1 MKHLNNMACMLALL
15 AAGSTGFTA
24 CSSDDAIDGG
34 GNNTS
39 GAAGK
44 MVKTSFALNIPYG
57 AKSTRMTADNT
68 QAGGNNFR
76 GMADMRMLAFDTD
89 ELNSTSTSTKKIVL
103 ANGTDGA
110 FDQEAK
116 RRYIYRDVTIP
127 VGTKKFLFYG
137 RTDATSTKTGADL
150 MNEKFQKG
158 SILEQSA
165 LTNSPAVTTEKDEI
179 ALSGVTFNL
188 EIINTALFNGTTE
201 GSSAKVVADALKSV
215 YNAKTTEKNWKD
227 CLETS
232 SDNVEK
238 HAGTLFNQFKKLTA
252 GSAASAKAALTSLK
266 NGCGRNTK
274 SDTETKDILYAVAKA
289 CDDALTALK
298 DCTFPNDLGLPDGA
312 AKGSFNGEGV
322 FTYAQTGIPAATTG
336 DNTLD
341 YTKVTYPASL
351 NYYVETPVKASD
363 DAIENLNTTDGWPS
377 YENWNKS
384 DYQWPTN
391 KWGDEVTNNTR
402 SIALKNAIQYAVASL
417 QTNVSVTQQVLYDNA
432 KAKGGMLNDQSIN
445 VSSNGFKLTGILIGG
460 QPSVVGYDYTPTTAT
475 NVEFDRTV
483 YDRAM
488 NEAENSITS
497 SKSTTNYTLVLEGQE
512 SQSVYVTLELVNN
525 TGTDFYGADG
535 LVPNGSK
542 FYLIGQLNPE
552 TDGGNV
558 SSSNGNPNNLTQVFK
573 KDYKTIAN
581 MRIGAKSLQ
590 KAYNTIPDLRSTQ
603 ISLGLAVDLTWQNG
617 ITFNVDL

>member
-57 AKSTRMTADNT
+57 TKSTRMTSDIT
-68 QAGGNNFR
+68 QAGGTNFR
-76 GMADMRMLAFDTD
+76 GMADMRMLAFDAAD
-89 ELNSTSTSTKKIVL
+89 ELNSASTSTKKIVL

-110 FDQEAK
+110 FDKEANK
-116 RRYIYRDVTIP
+116 RYIYRDVTIP

-137 RTDATSTKTGADL
+137 RTDAELAS
-150 MNEKFQKG
+150 MNDKFQKG
-158 SILEQSA
+158 RILEKTA
-165 LTNSPAVTTEKDEI
+165 LTNSPAATTEKDEI
-179 ALSGVTFNL
+179 ALSDVTFNL
-188 EIINTALFNGTTE
+188 EIINTAYFDGTTE
-201 GSSAKVVADALKSV
+201 GSTAKVVADALKSV
-215 YNAKTTEKNWKD
+215 YNAKTTEMNWKD

-238 HAGTLFNQFKKLTA
+238 HAATLFKQFKNLTA

-266 NGCGRNTK
+266 KGCGRNTE
-274 SDTETKDILYAVAKA
+274 SATETKDILYAVAKA
-289 CDDALTALK
+289 CDEALTKLQS
-298 DCTFPNDLGLPDGA
+298 CTFPNDLGLPDGA
-312 AKGSFNGEGV
+312 AKGSFNDEGV
-322 FTYAQTGIPAATTG
+322 FTYAQKGIPAATTG
-336 DNTLD
+336 DNALD

-432 KAKGGMLNDQSIN
+432 KAKGGMLNDQTIN

-497 SKSTTNYTLVLEGQE
+497 QAGTTNYTLVLEGQDDAP
-512 SQSVYVTLELVNN
+512 VYVTLELENK
-525 TGTDFYGADG
+525 TGVDFYGADG

-542 FYLIGQLNPE
+542 FYLIGQLNPTE
-552 TDGGNV
+552 TGN
-558 SSSNGNPNNLTQVFK
+558 SNPNNLTKVFK
-573 KDYKTIAN
+573 KDYKTTAN
-581 MRIGAKSLQ
+581 MRIGETSLK

-617 ITFNVDL
+617 ITFSVDL

>member
-1 MKHLNNMACMLALL
+1 MLALL

-34 GNNTS
+34 GNNTN

-57 AKSTRMTADNT
+57 TKSTRMTSDNT
-68 QAGGNNFR
+68 QAAGNNFR
-76 GMADMRMLAFDTD
+76 GMQDMRLLAFDASDVTK
-89 ELNSTSTSTKKIVL
+89 SSTSTKKIVL
-103 ANGTDGA
+103 ANGTSGA
-110 FDQEAK
+110 FDSEANK
-116 RRYIYRDVTIP
+116 RYIYRDVTIP

-158 SILEQSA
+158 RILEQSV
-165 LTNSPAVTTEKDEI
+165 LTSSPAVTTEKDEI

-188 EIINTALFNGTTE
+188 EIINSNTFDGTAE
-201 GSSAKVVADALKSV
+201 GSSAKIVADALSSV
-215 YNAKTTEKNWKD
+215 FNAHTEDNKYWKD
-227 CLETS
+227 CS
-232 SDNVEK
+232 SSATGEGANVEK
-238 HAGTLFNQFKKLTA
+238 HAATLFTQFRGLTA

-266 NGCGRNTK
+266 KSCGR
-274 SDTETKDILYAVAKA
+274 DTESASETQDILYAVAKA
-289 CDDALTALK
+289 CDDALTKLK

-312 AKGSFNGEGV
+312 AKGSFSDEGV
-322 FTYAQTGIPAATTG
+322 FTYAQTGIPATTG

-363 DAIENLNTTDGWPS
+363 DAIENLNTNDGWPS

-384 DYQWPTN
+384 DYQWPTD

-417 QTNVSVTQQVLYDNA
+417 QTNVSVTPQVLYDNA
-432 KAKGGMLNDQSIN
+432 KAKGGMLNNQTID
-445 VSSNGFKLTGILIGG
+445 VSSKGFKLTGILIGG
-460 QPSVVGYDYTPTTAT
+460 QPSVVGYDYSPTTDAT
-475 NVEFDRTV
+475 FDYTV

-512 SQSVYVTLELVNN
+512 SQSVYVTLELENN

-542 FYLIGQLNPE
+542 FYLIGQLNPA

-573 KDYKTIAN
+573 KDFKTIAN
-581 MRIGAKSLQ
+581 MRIGANSLQ

>member
-34 GNNTS
+34 GNNTN

-57 AKSTRMTADNT
+57 TRSTRMTADIT
-68 QAGGNNFR
+68 QAENNNFR
-76 GMADMRMLAFDTD
+76 GMADMRMLAFDESDVTT
-89 ELNSTSTSTKKIVL
+89 SSTSTKKIVL

-110 FDQEAK
+110 FDKETNK
-116 RRYIYRDVTIP
+116 RYIYRDVTIP

-150 MNEKFQKG
+150 MNEKFTNG
-158 SILEQSA
+158 SILEQTA
-165 LTNSPAVTTEKDEI
+165 LTSNPSATTQKDEI
-179 ALSGVTFNL
+179 ALSDVTFNL
-188 EIINTALFNGTTE
+188 EIINTAPFNGTTE

-238 HAGTLFNQFKKLTA
+238 HAATLFTQFRGLTA

-266 NGCGRNTK
+266 KSCGR
-274 SDTETKDILYAVAKA
+274 DTESATETQDILYAVAKA
-289 CDDALTALK
+289 CDDAIAELES
-298 DCTFPNDLGLPDGA
+298 CTFPNDLGLPDGA
-312 AKGSFNGEGV
+312 AKGRFNDEGDFNYDV
-322 FTYAQTGIPAATTG
+322 TGIPAATTG
-336 DNTLD
+336 SNTLD

-391 KWGDEVTNNTR
+391 KWDDEVTNNTR

-432 KAKGGMLNDQSIN
+432 KAQGGMLNDQSIN

-460 QPSVVGYDYTPTTAT
+460 QPSVVGYDYTPETAT
-475 NVEFDRTV
+475 GVEYNRTV
-483 YDRAM
+483 YDRVM
-488 NEAENSITS
+488 NTEENSITS
-497 SKSTTNYTLVLEGQE
+497 QAGTTNYTLVLEGQDDAP
-512 SQSVYVTLELVNN
+512 VYVTLELENK
-525 TGTDFYGADG
+525 TGVDFYGADG

-542 FYLIGQLNPE
+542 FYLIGQLNPTE
-552 TDGGNV
+552 TGN
-558 SSSNGNPNNLTQVFK
+558 SNPNNLTKVFK
-573 KDYKTIAN
+573 KDYKTTAN
-581 MRIGAKSLQ
+581 MRIGETSLK